1 LLDQEKLSEQKLQ
14 EQAEVYNLTTVE
26 QVRVMADELRQRILE
41 ELRDEPRT
49 VTQVGEILELAP
61 SKVHYH
67 VRELERVGLVN
78 LVATR
83 EKGGILEKY
92 YRSVARSFW
101 VPRELFQHAPREDF
115 LSAIKDILDECVEGV
130 TSALLRLSRRE
141 ELGPERHL
149 VLGREHLWMTEQ
161 DFDDFRAG
169 LNALVEKYQAP
180 KQEKSGRLWTFVP
193 LAYDTALSL
202 EGRAGGEGANTVAAP
217 ASIKSVAGP
226 LPVSPP
232 WPGESVE
239 AALRLSGKSRSW
251 VMGVVSLNRK
261 DLERAVNEG
270 KTMDLRVVGFAHFS
284 DDIPAELAE
293 KAIARFWHRGKVRA
307 SPEVLEVLERKEAK
321 SSEVAP

>member
-1 LLDQEKLSEQKLQ
+1 MQ
-14 EQAEVYNLTTVE
+14 EQAEVYNLVTVE

-41 ELRDEPRT
+41 ELRDQPRT
-49 VTQVGEILELAP
+49 VTQVGEILDLAP

-67 VRELERVGLVN
+67 VRELERVRLVD
-78 LVATR
+78 LVETR

-115 LSAIKDILDECVEGV
+115 LSALKDILDECVAGV
-130 TSALLRLSRRE
+130 TSALLRLSRKE

-149 VLGREHLWMTEQ
+149 ILGREHLWLTDQ

-169 LNALVEKYQAP
+169 LNALVEKYQTRAG
-180 KQEKSGRLWTFVP
+180 KTGRLWTFVP

-202 EGRAGGEGANTVAAP
+202 EGRAAGAELAGSAGE
-217 ASIKSVAGP
+217 P
-226 LPVSPP
+226 LSMIPP
-232 WPGESVE
+232 WPDESAE

-261 DLERAVNEG
+261 DLQRTLDDG
-270 KTMDLRVVGFAHFS
+270 KRLDLTVFGLVHFS
-284 DDIPAELAE
+284 DDVSAELAE
-293 KAIARFWHRGKVRA
+293 RAVGRFRHRGKVRA
-307 SPEVLEVLERKEAK
+307 SPEVLEVLRRKEANTA
-321 SSEVAP
+321 EVVR